1 MSKIVIRSIDEWRRF
16 RAALTG
22 SLGFVPTL
30 GGLHEGHAALIQR
43 AAAENDLAVV
53 SLFLNPTQFDDPG
66 DLASY
71 PASLE
76 DDLAYAEAQ
85 GASAV
90 LAPDREAIYAD
101 GFRFKVEESPLSRE
115 LCGAHRPGHFS
126 GVLTVVLKLLNLVKP
141 DRAYFGEKDY
151 QQLEL
156 IRGMAE
162 AFFIDSQIVACP
174 TVRDADGLALSSRN
188 ARLDA
193 AGRALAPRLREA
205 LASPGSDG
213 QVAEALSRLGFD
225 VDYVA
230 TRFGRRLAAASI
242 GNGQGRVR
250 LIDNMPLA
258 QIRAASDANGDNPS

>member
-1 MSKIVIRSIDEWRRF
+1 MKILRGVDEWRRF
-16 RAALTG
+16 RAALAG

-43 AAAENDLAVV
+43 AAADNDLAVV
-53 SLFLNPTQFDDPG
+53 SLFLNPTQFNDPG

-76 DDLAYAEAQ
+76 DDLDYAEAQ
-85 GASAV
+85 GAGAV

-101 GFRFKVEESPLSRE
+101 GFRFKVEEAPLSGE

-156 IRGMAE
+156 IRGMAA
-162 AFFIDSQIVACP
+162 AFFIDSEILACP

-205 LASPGSDG
+205 LAGPGSDG

-230 TRFGRRLAAASI
+230 TRFGRRLAAATI
-242 GNGQGRVR
+242 GDGPVKVR
-250 LIDNMPLA
+250 LIDNIPLVDV
-258 QIRAASDANGDNPS
+258 RAASDASGGDPS

>member
-1 MSKIVIRSIDEWRRF
+1 MKVLRGIDEWRRF
-16 RAALTG
+16 RATPSG
-22 SLGFVPTL
+22 TLGFVPTL
-30 GGLHEGHAALIQR
+30 GGLHAGHAALIQR

-53 SLFLNPTQFDDPG
+53 SLFLNPTQFDDRQ

-71 PASLE
+71 PVSLE

-85 GASAV
+85 GAGAV
-90 LAPDREAIYAD
+90 LAPNREAIYAD

-156 IRGMAE
+156 IRGMAQ
-162 AFFIDSQIVACP
+162 AFFIEAEIVACA

-205 LASPGSDG
+205 LSAPGSDG
-213 QVAEALSRLGFD
+213 QVADALSRLGFD

-242 GNGQGRVR
+242 GNGEAKVR
-250 LIDNMPLA
+250 LIDNIPMA
-258 QIRAASDANGDNPS
+258 QIRAAGHANGESPA

>member
-1 MSKIVIRSIDEWRRF
+1 MKVLRSVQAWRRF
-16 RAALTG
+16 RAAQTG
-22 SLGFVPTL
+22 SLGLVPTL

-43 AAAENDLAVV
+43 AGADNDIAVV
-53 SLFLNPTQFDDPG
+53 SLFLNPTQFNDPT
-66 DLASY
+66 DLESY

-76 DDLAYAEAQ
+76 ADLDYAEAQ
-85 GASAV
+85 GAGAV
-90 LAPDREAIYAD
+90 LAPEREAMYAD
-101 GFRFKVEESPLSRE
+101 GFRFKVEEATLSRE

-141 DRAYFGEKDY
+141 HRAYFGEKDY

-156 IRGMAE
+156 IRGMAA
-162 AFFIDSQIVACP
+162 AFFIDSEIVACP

-205 LASPGSDG
+205 LAGDGSDH
-213 QVAEALSRLGFD
+213 QVAEALARLGFE

-230 TRFGRRLAAASI
+230 TRFGRRLAAASVP
-242 GNGQGRVR
+242 GKEGVVR
-250 LIDNMPLA
+250 LIDNIPVA
-258 QIRAASDANGDNPS
+258 EIRAANGDNSS

>member
-1 MSKIVIRSIDEWRRF
+1 MKVLRGIDEWRRF
-16 RAALTG
+16 RAELSG

-30 GGLHEGHAALIQR
+30 GGLHKGHAALIQR
-43 AAAENDLAVV
+43 AAAENDLVAV
-53 SLFLNPTQFDDPG
+53 SLFLNPTQFDDPS
-66 DLASY
+66 DLTRY

-85 GASAV
+85 GAAAV

-101 GFRFKVEESPLSRE
+101 GFRFKVEESPLSHE

-141 DRAYFGEKDY
+141 NRAYFGEKDY

-156 IRGMAE
+156 IRGMAA
-162 AFFIDSQIVACP
+162 AFFIDSEIVACP

-205 LASPGSDG
+205 LGCPGSDA
-213 QVAEALSRLGFD
+213 QVADALARMGFD

-230 TRFGRRLAAASI
+230 TRFGRRLAAASV
-242 GNGQGRVR
+242 GNGPGRVR
-250 LIDNMPLA
+250 LIDNIPLA
-258 QIRAASDANGDNPS
+258 QVHAGGDAQGGNPS

>member
-1 MSKIVIRSIDEWRRF
+1 MKVLRSINDWRQF
-16 RAALTG
+16 RAGHAG

-43 AAAENDLAVV
+43 AAAENDLATV
-53 SLFLNPTQFDDPG
+53 SLFLNPTQFNDPR

-71 PASLE
+71 PATLD

-85 GASAV
+85 GAGAV
-90 LAPDREAIYAD
+90 LAPAREAIYAD
-101 GFRFKVEESPLSRE
+101 GFRFKVEESPLSDE

-141 DRAYFGEKDY
+141 HRAYFGEKDY
-151 QQLEL
+151 QQLQL

-162 AFFIDSQIVACP
+162 AFFIDSDIVACP

-188 ARLDA
+188 AQLDA
-193 AGRALAPRLREA
+193 EGRALAPRLREA
-205 LASPGSDG
+205 LTCPGSDR
-213 QVAEALSRLGFD
+213 QVAHALCRLGFD

-242 GNGQGRVR
+242 ATGERSVR
-250 LIDNMPLA
+250 LIDNIPLA
-258 QIRAASDANGDNPS
+258 DIRAASDAAGGGRS

>member
-1 MSKIVIRSIDEWRRF
+1 MNVLRGIDEWRRF

-30 GGLHEGHAALIQR
+30 GGLHGGHAALIQR
-43 AAAENDLAVV
+43 AAADNDLAVV
-53 SLFLNPTQFDDPG
+53 SLFLNPTQFNDPR

-71 PASLE
+71 PASFE

-85 GASAV
+85 GAGAV

-101 GFRFKVEESPLSRE
+101 GFRYKVEEAPLSGE

-126 GVLTVVLKLLNLVKP
+126 GVLTVVLRLLNLVKP

-162 AFFIDSQIVACP
+162 AFFIDAEIVACP

-193 AGRALAPRLREA
+193 AGRALAPRLRET
-205 LASPGSDG
+205 LACPDSDG
-213 QVAEALSRLGFD
+213 QVADALARLGFD

-242 GNGQGRVR
+242 VGPKGSVR
-250 LIDNMPLA
+250 LIDNIPLT
-258 QIRAASDANGDNPS
+258 QISAVSDANGGNPP

>member
-1 MSKIVIRSIDEWRRF
+1 MKVLLGIDEWRRF
-16 RAALTG
+16 RAARTG

-85 GASAV
+85 GAGAV
-90 LAPDREAIYAD
+90 LAPNREAIYAD

-156 IRGMAE
+156 IRGMAQ
-162 AFFIDSQIVACP
+162 AFFIEAEIVACP

-205 LASPGSDG
+205 LSVPASDG
-213 QVAEALSRLGFD
+213 HVADALAGLGFD

-242 GNGQGRVR
+242 GNGEARVR
-250 LIDNMPLA
+250 LIDNIPLA
-258 QIRAASDANGDNPS
+258 QVRASGGANGEVPA

>member
-1 MSKIVIRSIDEWRRF
+1 MRVLRHMDDWRRF
-16 RAALTG
+16 RMAHTG

-30 GGLHEGHAALIQR
+30 GGLHEGHAALIRR
-43 AAAENDLAVV
+43 AIADNDLAVV
-53 SLFLNPTQFDDPG
+53 SLFLNPTQFNDPG

-76 DDLAYAEAQ
+76 DDLAYADAQ
-85 GASAV
+85 GAGALLV
-90 LAPDREAIYAD
+90 PDREAMYAD
-101 GFRFKVEESPLSRE
+101 GFRFKVEEAPLSRE

-156 IRGMAE
+156 IRGMAK
-162 AFFIDSQIVACP
+162 AFFIDSEIVACP

-193 AGRALAPRLREA
+193 AGRALAPKLREA
-205 LASPGSDG
+205 LACPCSDG
-213 QVAEALSRLGFD
+213 QVAGALSRLGFE

-242 GNGQGRVR
+242 ASDEGSVR
-250 LIDNMPLA
+250 LIDNIPLA
-258 QIRAASDANGDNPS
+258 HIPAASDASGGNPP

>member
-1 MSKIVIRSIDEWRRF
+1 MNVLRSVDEWRRF
-16 RAALTG
+16 RAAHIG

-43 AAAENDLAVV
+43 AVAENDCAVV
-53 SLFLNPTQFDDPG
+53 SVFLNPTQFNDPG

-71 PASLE
+71 PANLE
-76 DDLAYAEAQ
+76 EDLAYAQAQ
-85 GASAV
+85 GAGAALV
-90 LAPDREAIYAD
+90 PDREAIYAD
-101 GFRFKVEESPLSRE
+101 GFRFKVEEAPLSGE
-115 LCGAHRPGHFS
+115 LCGAHRRGHFS

-156 IRGMAE
+156 IRSMAE
-162 AFFIDSQIVACP
+162 AFFIDSEIVACP
-174 TVRDADGLALSSRN
+174 TVRDPDGLALSSRN

-193 AGRALAPRLREA
+193 AGRALAPKLREA
-205 LASPGSDG
+205 LACPGPDG
-213 QVAEALSRLGFD
+213 QVAKALTRLGFD

-242 GNGQGRVR
+242 GNGDGRVR
-250 LIDNMPLA
+250 LIDNIPLE
-258 QIRAASDANGDNPS
+258 QIRTASDGLRGGAS

>member
-1 MSKIVIRSIDEWRRF
+1 MNVLRGIDEWRRF
-16 RAALTG
+16 RAALTD

-43 AAAENDLAVV
+43 AAADNDLAVV
-53 SLFLNPTQFDDPG
+53 SLFLNPTQFNDPR

-71 PASLE
+71 PASFE

-85 GASAV
+85 GAGAV

-101 GFRFKVEESPLSRE
+101 GFRYKVEEAPLSGE

-126 GVLTVVLKLLNLVKP
+126 GVLTVVLRLLNLVKP

-162 AFFIDSQIVACP
+162 AFFIEAEIVACP

-205 LASPGSDG
+205 LACPGSDG
-213 QVAEALSRLGFD
+213 QVAEALARLGFD

-242 GNGQGRVR
+242 GNGAGRVR
-250 LIDNMPLA
+250 LIDNIPLER
-258 QIRAASDANGDNPS
+258 IRATSDASGGDPS